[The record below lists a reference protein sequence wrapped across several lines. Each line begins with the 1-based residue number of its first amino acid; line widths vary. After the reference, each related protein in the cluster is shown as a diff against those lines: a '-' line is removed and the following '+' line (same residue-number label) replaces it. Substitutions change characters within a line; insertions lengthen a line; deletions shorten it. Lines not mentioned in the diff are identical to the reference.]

1 MPKRKTT
8 TKKTTRKAPVRQSQ
22 TVNKDK
28 SNNNSNQNTLQ
39 VHIHG
44 GQATT
49 RKQTSKKGVQS
60 YSKGNSYLGG
70 TAMRGVNYPS
80 TTVINNMPPTPMMF
94 PQMETNRISA
104 IENGMNNLYADIQG
118 LYGKLN
124 APNEQEVKS
133 AISQLS
139 DPLTKSI
146 VESRA
151 SGNIPTVNMSIATSS
166 STSTPT
172 FGGSTSSDDSSGG
185 GNLPVPSQTMYDA
198 SDAFETPK
206 SMSMSV
212 PTAMRTIPE
221 FEEESLA
228 SNSPGTVSP
237 TIQSLNRFHNP
248 NAPTGMSAAI
258 GDGDT
263 IGLTQPLTQSTIDVN
278 PSSKGK
284 SIKVKPETKSDPE
297 SPPSSKESPSSVN
310 KPSKPNKK
318 EINKKAMQTRFDEIM
333 DSMNYIAT
341 KDKLMSNMEKE
352 QATKGYYDELS
363 DMFFKLHPRSKKEPK
378 SIEKLKLA
386 INKKLYVDSK

>member
-8 TKKTTRKAPVRQSQ
+8 TKKTVSHSNKNKNKNTQKVV
-22 TVNKDK
+22 VNINSDTHSK
-28 SNNNSNQNTLQ
+28 S
-39 VHIHG
+39 
-44 GQATT
+44 TT
-49 RKQTSKKGVQS
+49 RKKGVQS

-124 APNEQEVKS
+124 APNEQEVKNV
-133 AISQLS
+133 IPQLS

-151 SGNIPTVNMSIATSS
+151 SGNFPTVDMASATSS

-185 GNLPVPSQTMYDA
+185 GDLPVPSQTMYDA
-198 SDAFETPK
+198 SDAFETPRT
-206 SMSMSV
+206 MSMSV
-212 PTAMRTIPE
+212 PTAMRPIPE
-221 FEEESLA
+221 FDEEESLA
-228 SNSPGTVSP
+228 SNTPNTVSP

-278 PSSKGK
+278 ASSKGK
-284 SIKVKPETKSDPE
+284 SIKVKPETKSESE
-297 SPPSSKESPSSVN
+297 SPPSDKGSPSSVN
-310 KPSKPNKK
+310 KPRKPNKK
-318 EINKKAMQTRFDEIM
+318 EVNMKAMKTRYDEIL
-333 DSMNYIAT
+333 DSLNYIQT
-341 KDKLMSNMEKE
+341 KDRLMSSEDKEKSSRE
-352 QATKGYYDELS
+352 YHDELS
-363 DMFFKLHPRSKKEPK
+363 DMYFRLHPRSKKEPK
-378 SIEKLKLA
+378 NMDKLKLA